1 MLDSG
6 KILARFFKNAKYTDD
21 QWNQLN
27 TMLGE
32 QESTSVVCSTFN
44 LKHSYYKAL
53 KKLYQENGAIF

>member
-21 QWNQLN
+21 QWDQLN
-27 TMLGE
+27 TMIGE
-32 QESTSVVCSTFN
+32 ETANIVCSTFN